1 MQQKNNN
8 KRKEAEEEFEL
19 KTEEEL
25 LEIADQQAKKIEELE
40 NENEN
45 LKLAIYRLKQ
55 QLNIISST

>member
-8 KRKEAEEEFEL
+8 KGKEAEEEFEL